1 MEFKNLIKN
10 FESINLKD
18 GEVVFSQGEK
28 SGDGYLIHF
37 GNIQLKH
44 DEHMP
49 DKYPVLG
56 PGEIFGVWKILF
68 EDEERFFTATAI
80 SNTGLIV
87 IPENFLEKELVKM
100 DPFLI
105 HCFKVWIPLREH
117 FRDPIT

>member
-1 MEFKNLIKN
+1 MQLTNLNKN

-18 GEVVFSQGEK
+18 GEVVYSEGEK
-28 SGDGYLIHF
+28 SGDGYIIQF

-49 DKYPVLG
+49 YKYPVLG

-80 SNTGLIV
+80 SNTGLLV
-87 IPENFLEKELVKM
+87 IPEKYIEKELGKM
-100 DPFLI
+100 DPFLR

>member
-1 MEFKNLIKN
+1 MELKNLTKN

-18 GEVVFSQGEK
+18 GEVVYSEGEK
-28 SGDGYLIHF
+28 SGDGYIIQF

-49 DKYPVLG
+49 KKYPVLG

-80 SNTGLIV
+80 SNTGLLV
-87 IPENFLEKELVKM
+87 IPEKILEKELTQM
-100 DPFLI
+100 DPFLR
-105 HCFKVWIPLREH
+105 HCFKVWVPLREH